1 MITITINGI
10 KFGGWKTA
18 KITRSMDS
26 ICRVI
31 DLTVTDR
38 WAVNKMMAQI
48 KPNDTFQ
55 GFIGDIKVLD
65 GYIDR
70 FSPSFNINGES
81 ITLQARDKSADLIDC
96 SAEHRTGEWIGLK
109 IDRIARDICNKFGI
123 KLTVDSHVDIGAG
136 LPFFRIEQGMKAF
149 EAIQKICS
157 LRGVMPIS
165 DDAGGI
171 ILTQASTTKIQSQ
184 LVEGINIKEATA
196 TYDATERYSKYTV
209 KAQADDTQ
217 NIFENGGFD
226 ISGTVTDENIKRY
239 RPIVIVEGAP
249 IDAGTCQTVAKWEL
263 AKARGKSRNYSITV
277 KDLLQESGELWPIN
291 KLVHLKSER
300 LAVDEDLLISNVV
313 SNVDSTGQF
322 TELTLVPREAYVVIP
337 QLKLESDANASPFGG
352 V

>member
-1 MITITINGI
+1 MITIKING
-10 KFGGWKTA
+10 KKLGGWKTA
-18 KITRSMDS
+18 KLTRSMDS

-31 DLTVTDR
+31 DLTVSDR
-38 WAVNKMMAQI
+38 WAINKMDSQI

-70 FSPSFNINGES
+70 ISPSFNKDGES
-81 ITLQARDKSADLIDC
+81 ITIQARDKSADLIDC

-109 IDRIARDICNKFGI
+109 IDRIAKDICAKFNV
-123 KLTVDSHVDIGAG
+123 KLTVNADIGAA

-165 DDAGGI
+165 DDNGGI
-171 ILTQASTTKIQSQ
+171 ILTQASNEKIKSQ
-184 LVEGINIKEATA
+184 LIEGTNIKEGSAV
-196 TYDATERYSKYTV
+196 YDATERYSKYTV

-217 NIFENGGFD
+217 NIFESGGFD
-226 ISGTVTDENIKRY
+226 ISGTVTDDNITRY

-249 IDAGTCQTVAKWEL
+249 INAGTCQTVAKWQL
-263 AKARGKSRNYSITV
+263 AKARGKSRTYTIKI

-291 KLVHLKSER
+291 KLVHLKSPR
-300 LAVDEDLLISNVV
+300 LIVDEDLLISNVI
-313 SNVDSTGQF
+313 STVDDSGQF
-322 TELTLVPREAYVVIP
+322 TELTLVPKASYVVIP
-337 QLKLESDANASPFGG
+337 ELKLEADAGNSPFGG
-352 V
+352 L